1 MVLPNFSTYSLYATV
16 LLVAALVSGLF
27 AYDTRAAKST
37 ASAPSAPAESSTV
50 ITESL
55 AAPLIAEERIA
66 EQRVAEELVRADMT
80 AEEMAAK
87 KAMMAREPMAAN
99 ADIRNHRACNTSGIA
114 LSGIDVVSY
123 HKPTGPLMGNSEF
136 TVSHEGLIYHFL
148 SAAHA
153 AEFSADKDRYLPK
166 YLGWCATSLAVG
178 ALTCPNPLNY
188 KLENGELLLFETTGF
203 TNGQSL
209 WNADPLGYRQRANQN
224 RDTFLNMPGG

>member
-1 MVLPNFSTYSLYATV
+1 MVLPNFSTYSLYTT
-16 LLVAALVSGLF
+16 LALVVALMSGLF
-27 AYDTRAAKST
+27 THDTSAAKST
-37 ASAPSAPAESSTV
+37 ASAPGESSNV
-50 ITESL
+50 ISESL
-55 AAPLIAEERIA
+55 AAP
-66 EQRVAEELVRADMT
+66 MT
-80 AEEMAAK
+80 TKEMATKEMAEK
-87 KAMMAREPMAAN
+87 EMAEKTAMMAIEPMAAN

-136 TVSHEGLIYHFL
+136 TVTHEGLSYYFL

-209 WNADPLGYRQRANQN
+209 WNADPLGYRQRADQN
-224 RDTFLNMPGG
+224 REILLNQPGG